1 MVRSWISGTRPKSK
15 EAKVLTLLVTI
26 TFITLLSS
34 IASAVVGQPQIGTQK
49 IVVAVSVGSLAP
61 LVYAAGGNFVEVVS
75 LVPAGT
81 DPHEFIPTPST
92 ISLATNSSLV
102 IVTGHIGWES
112 KLIEEV
118 ANNKKLSAS
127 DVSINCLKDLR
138 SNLTLL
144 NLPSN
149 LGGGINL
156 HGFWLFPDNTLV
168 IVKAIADKLSAID
181 RAHASYYYYN
191 YELFKSK
198 LSAFK
203 LFVARTLNTA
213 NLYSKAVVAVTPDA
227 QYMLVAFNFN
237 VSQIMVNEGE
247 EARPEVL
254 SSIRE
259 GLKSGKFALI
269 VATDLS
275 TQSSSFKS
283 AEELSKEFKV
293 PLVSTYT
300 ISSES
305 LRDYFSLMSFNLGV
319 IVSSYTNYSF
329 NTPSEEL
336 DTLHYSLI
344 ALSLVLL
351 MLIIVETFILLRR
364 R

>member
-1 MVRSWISGTRPKSK
+1 MNRSF
-15 EAKVLTLLVTI
+15 LVTVV
-26 TFITLLSS
+26 FLTLLSS
-34 IASAVVGQPQIGTQK
+34 YLTTQVKSQSENKK
-49 IVVAVSVGSLAP
+49 IVVAVSIGSLAP

-81 DPHEFIPTPST
+81 DPHEFLPTPNT

-102 IVTGHIGWES
+102 VVTGHIGWES
-112 KLIEEV
+112 KLVEEV
-118 ANNKKLSAS
+118 ASNKKLSVK
-127 DVSINCLKDLR
+127 DVSINCLSDLKD
-138 SNLTLL
+138 NLTLL

-156 HGFWLFPDNTLV
+156 HGFWLLPDNALV
-168 IVKAIADKLSAID
+168 IVKAIADKLSIID
-181 RAHASYYYYN
+181 KAHASYYSYN
-191 YELFKSK
+191 YELFYSK
-198 LSAFK
+198 LNAFK
-203 LFVARTLNTA
+203 LFMSGMLNA
-213 NLYSKAVVAVTPDA
+213 SNLYSKAVVAVTPDA
-227 QYMLVAFNFN
+227 QYMLTAFYFN
-237 VSQIMVNEGE
+237 VSQIIVNEGE

-275 TQSSSFKS
+275 TQSSSFKA

-305 LRDYFSLMSFNLGV
+305 LRDYFSLMSFNLGS
-319 IVSSYTNYSF
+319 IISSYTNYNF
-329 NTPSEEL
+329 NTTSGEL

-351 MLIIVETFILLRR
+351 VLIIVETFVLLRR

>member
-1 MVRSWISGTRPKSK
+1 MNK
-15 EAKVLTLLVTI
+15 TI
-26 TFITLLSS
+26 LSS
-34 IASAVVGQPQIGTQK
+34 VVLIILISSVTSVVLEQPQDENKK
-49 IVVAVSVGSLAP
+49 IVVAVSIGSLAP
-61 LVYAAGGNFVEVVS
+61 LVYSAGGNFVEVVS

-102 IVTGHIGWES
+102 VVTGHIGWES
-112 KLIEEV
+112 KLAEEV
-118 ANNKKLSAS
+118 ANNKKLSVE
-127 DVSINCLKDLR
+127 DVSINCFSDLKN
-138 SNLTLL
+138 NLTFLS
-144 NLPSN
+144 LPSD

-156 HGFWLFPDNTLV
+156 HGFWLLPSNALV
-168 IVKAIADKLSAID
+168 IVKAIANKLAVIDK
-181 RAHASYYYYN
+181 AHASYYYYN

-203 LFVARTLNTA
+203 LFMSETLKDS

-227 QYMLVAFNFN
+227 QYLLAAFNFN

-283 AEELSKEFKV
+283 AEEFSKEFNV
-293 PLVSTYT
+293 PLISTYT
-300 ISSES
+300 LSSEN
-305 LRDYFSLMSFNLGV
+305 LRDYFAFMSFNLG
-319 IVSSYTNYSF
+319 IITSSYSTYNSSTASKGL
-329 NTPSEEL
+329 NTL
-336 DTLHYSLI
+336 DYSLI
-344 ALSLVLL
+344 ALSFVLLILVL
-351 MLIIVETFILLRR
+351 VETFILVRR

>member
-1 MVRSWISGTRPKSK
+1 MNR
-15 EAKVLTLLVTI
+15 
-26 TFITLLSS
+26 TFLAIVVILTLLSS
-34 IASAVVGQPQIGTQK
+34 VTYISAGQSLAESKK
-49 IVVAVSVGSLAP
+49 IIVAVSIGSLAP

-81 DPHEFIPTPST
+81 DPHEFLPTPNT
-92 ISLATNSSLV
+92 ISLATSSSLV
-102 IVTGHIGWES
+102 VVTGHIGWES
-112 KLIEEV
+112 KLVEEV
-118 ANNKKLSAS
+118 ASIKKLNAK
-127 DVSINCLKDLR
+127 DISINCLNDLKN
-138 SNLTLL
+138 NLTLL
-144 NLPSN
+144 SLPSN
-149 LGGGINL
+149 LGGGVNL
-156 HGFWLFPDNTLV
+156 HGFWLLPSNALV
-168 IVKAIADKLSAID
+168 IVKAISNKLSIID
-181 RAHASYYYYN
+181 NAHASYYSYN

-198 LSAFK
+198 LNAFN
-203 LFVARTLNTA
+203 LFVKEMLNNT

-227 QYMLVAFNFN
+227 QYMLTAFNFN

-275 TQSSSFKS
+275 TQSSSFRS

-300 ISSES
+300 ISSEN
-305 LRDYFSLMSFNLGV
+305 LRDYFSLMSFNLGA
-319 IVSSYTNYSF
+319 IVSSYDSF
-329 NTPSEEL
+329 VSSTASGEL
-336 DTLHYSLI
+336 DALHYSLI
-344 ALSLVLL
+344 ALSVVLIVLVV
-351 MLIIVETFILLRR
+351 VETFILLRR